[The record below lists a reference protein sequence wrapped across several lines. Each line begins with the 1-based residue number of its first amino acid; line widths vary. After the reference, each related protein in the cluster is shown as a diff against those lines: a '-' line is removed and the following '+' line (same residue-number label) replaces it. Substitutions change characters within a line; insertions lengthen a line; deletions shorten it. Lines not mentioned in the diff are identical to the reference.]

1 MGAKKAQET
10 RVHLQTLGCP
20 KNHVDSELMLGSFGL
35 NNCRAVDEA
44 EGADLLVVNTCGFI
58 GPAREASI
66 NAILGLAEVKGRN
79 PGSKLVVTGCL
90 TQLFADELSKEL
102 PEVDLFVGS
111 GDATRIAEL
120 VHEMQVSQEQEAVL
134 PRIQVGKAGTLYDPD
149 SARIHMGPA
158 YSAYIKIAEG
168 CSQRCTFCI
177 IPRLRGKAK
186 SRSIESIVGEVR
198 DLANKGVRE
207 FNLIA
212 QDLTHYGDDLKD
224 SGSTSL
230 THLLEALSEVEE
242 ARWIRL
248 MYCYPDGFG
257 DELIEHMKKPGP
269 VVPYM
274 DMPLQHIDDQVLKS
288 MARRVP
294 EKETRDLMDHIR
306 ELVPD
311 IFLRT
316 TFLVGFPGET
326 EEQFERLCDFASDFQ
341 FDHSGAFAYSYEE
354 HTLSGKRKDQIS
366 SKIGER
372 RADQLGELLRQA
384 SVEKAQER
392 VGQTVEAVIE
402 GTSEVEGVYTGRHW
416 GQAPEI
422 DGQTNLHWSGDTLKP
437 GTFVRARIQQN
448 VEMDLEAEVL
458 EILELPSP

>member
-1 MGAKKAQET
+1 
-10 RVHLQTLGCP
+10 
-20 KNHVDSELMLGSFGL
+20 MLGSFGL
-35 NNCRAVDEA
+35 DNYRAVTEA

-66 NAILGLAEVKGRN
+66 NAILELAEVKGRN

-90 TQLFADELSKEL
+90 TQLFADELAKEL

-120 VHEMQVSQEQEAVL
+120 VRTMREGDAQDAPV

-149 SARIHMGPA
+149 SARIHMGPSH
-158 YSAYIKIAEG
+158 SAYIKIAEG

-186 SRSIESIVGEVR
+186 SRPIESIVAEVTN
-198 DLANKGVRE
+198 LAQQGVRE
-207 FNLIA
+207 FNVIA

-224 SGSTSL
+224 EGLSSL
-230 THLLEALSEVEE
+230 THLLDALSQVKD

-248 MYCYPDGFG
+248 MYCYPHGFG
-257 DELIEHMKKPGP
+257 DALLEHLNGPGP

-274 DMPLQHIDDQVLKS
+274 DMPLQHIDDEVLKS

-294 EKETRDLMDHIR
+294 ESETRALMDHIR
-306 ELVPD
+306 EQVPD

-326 EEQFERLCDFASDFQ
+326 EEQFERLCSFASDFQ

-354 HTLSGKRKDQIS
+354 HTLSGKRSDQVAS
-366 SKIGER
+366 DTGER

-384 SVEKAQER
+384 SSEQAQNR
-392 VGQTVEAVIE
+392 VGQIVEAVVE
-402 GTSEVEGVYTGRHW
+402 GLSEVEGVYTGRHW

-422 DGQTNLHWSGDTLKP
+422 DGETNLHWSGTPLKA
-437 GTFVRARIQQN
+437 GTFVRAQIRQS
-448 VEMDLEAEVL
+448 VELDLEAEVL
-458 EILELPSP
+458 EVLELPAS